1 MNCLCQEADTMAFSK
16 TKKDFRAIPKNSV
29 YLELGGPA
37 LLVSFNY
44 ERVFPLGKCLYL
56 SGRTGIGDLPSFY
69 NTLSVP
75 FMMNGMYQ
83 VSNSFLLEL
92 GIGVNLT
99 YTFWPDSQGGGG
111 IFDSGPVES
120 GSFFDPL
127 LTCLV
132 GIRVQSKKGFL
143 FRLGFTPLIELTK
156 NSEKGTLNKQ
166 FGMNTSFVP
175 WAGISFGY
183 SFKVRIKSKQ
193 QGSVFR
199 SP

>member
-1 MNCLCQEADTMAFSK
+1 M
-16 TKKDFRAIPKNSV
+16 
-29 YLELGGPA
+29 
-37 LLVSFNY
+37 VSFNY
-44 ERVFPLGKCLYL
+44 ERVSPLGKCFYL

-75 FMMNGMYQ
+75 FMMNGMYRI
-83 VSNSFLLEL
+83 SNNFLLEL

-111 IFDSGPVES
+111 LFDSSPIES

-132 GIRVQSKKGFL
+132 WIRVQSKKGFL

-156 NSEKGTLNKQ
+156 NSEKGTLYKQ

-175 WAGISFGY
+175 WAGISFSY
-183 SFKVRIKSKQ
+183 SFKVKNKK
-193 QGSVFR
+193 
-199 SP
+199 

>member
-1 MNCLCQEADTMAFSK
+1 MNCLCQEPDTMAFDK
-16 TKKDFRAIPKNSV
+16 VRKDFRVLPSNSV
-29 YLELGGPA
+29 YIELGGPV
-37 LLVSFNY
+37 LLVSLNY
-44 ERVFPLGKCLYL
+44 ERVFPLGKCFYL
-56 SGRTGIGDLPSFY
+56 SGRTGIGDFPSFY

-75 FMMNGMYQ
+75 FMMNGMCQ
-83 VSNSFLLEL
+83 LSNSFLLEL

-99 YTFWPDSQGGGG
+99 YTLWPDSQGGGG
-111 IFDSGPVES
+111 MFDSGPTVK

-156 NSEKGTLNKQ
+156 NTEKGTLYRQ
-166 FGMNTSFVP
+166 FGLNTSFVP

-183 SFKVRIKSKQ
+183 SFKVKN
-193 QGSVFR
+193 
-199 SP
+199 